1 MNAIV
6 ALSLFGIVNL
16 FLGLF
21 SARKWLLPITLLF
34 ILTAMILNG
43 LDWNTH
49 SLYFNEM
56 LRVNNQFIN
65 FSAII
70 LLAGFLVT
78 ALTRSFGDDV
88 DHTHPGEWYAI
99 MLFSMA
105 GAMMMVGYENL
116 IMLFVGLEILSV
128 SMYVLTGSDKRSV
141 RSNEAALKYFLMGAF
156 ATGILLFGIALV
168 YGAVGSFEI
177 GAIGGYVKQNQYGVS
192 SLLYVGL
199 LLILIGMLFKVS
211 AAPFHFWTPDVY
223 DGAPTIF
230 TAFMSTV
237 VKVAGFAAIYRLLSV
252 SFSSIY
258 GFWWNTLA
266 MLSILTLLIG
276 NITAVYQQSFKR
288 MLAYSS
294 ISHAGYML
302 IALVSLGKQTQSAI
316 LFYSLAYVLATV
328 SAFGVLMLVAES
340 KLKDGRPDEH
350 YNAFNGLNKRSPF
363 LAFVL
368 AVSMFSL
375 AGIPLTAGF
384 WGKFFVFA
392 SAIERKMI
400 FMLVIAVLMS
410 AVGIYYYFRAIIAS
424 YFREGNGEAI
434 EVRPFYKLIL
444 LLTTALTILLGV
456 APDLVRSLF

>member
-1 MNAIV
+1 MNAII

-16 FLGLF
+16 FLGLLK
-21 SARKWLLPITLLF
+21 SRKLLLPVTLLF
-34 ILTAMILNG
+34 VVVAMVLNG

-56 LRVNNQFIN
+56 LRVNNLFIN
-65 FSAII
+65 FSTII
-70 LLAGFLVT
+70 LLATFFVV
-78 ALTRSFGDDV
+78 ALTRGFGEDE
-88 DHTHPGEWYAI
+88 DHTHPAEWYAI
-99 MLFSMA
+99 MLFSVA
-105 GAMMMVGYENL
+105 GAMMMVGFENL

-128 SMYVLTGSDKRSV
+128 AMYVLTGSDKRNL
-141 RSNEAALKYFLMGAF
+141 RSNEAAVKYFLMGSF
-156 ATGILLFGIALV
+156 ATGILLFGIALT
-168 YGAVGSFEI
+168 YGATGSFELTGI
-177 GAIGGYVKQNQYGVS
+177 GSYVIKNQYGVS

-199 LLILIGMLFKVS
+199 LLIMVGMLFKVS

-223 DGAPTIF
+223 EGAPTIF
-230 TAFMSTV
+230 TAFMSTI
-237 VKVAGFAAIYRLLSV
+237 VKVAGFAAIYRLFSV
-252 SFSSIY
+252 SFGPIQ

-302 IALVSLGKQTQSAI
+302 ISMVALGKQTQSAI

-328 SAFGVLMLVAES
+328 SAFGVLMLVSES
-340 KLKDGRPDEH
+340 KPKDGRPDEH
-350 YNAFNGLNKRSPF
+350 YNAFNGLAKRSPF

-368 AVSMFSL
+368 VVSMLSL

-392 SAIERKMI
+392 TAVEKKMI

-410 AVGIYYYFRAIIAS
+410 AVGIYYYFRGVIAA
-424 YFREGNGEAI
+424 YFREGTGELI
-434 EVRPFYKLIL
+434 EVRPFYKIIL
-444 LLTTALTILLGV
+444 AITTGLTILLGV
-456 APDLVRSLF
+456 APDLVKSLF